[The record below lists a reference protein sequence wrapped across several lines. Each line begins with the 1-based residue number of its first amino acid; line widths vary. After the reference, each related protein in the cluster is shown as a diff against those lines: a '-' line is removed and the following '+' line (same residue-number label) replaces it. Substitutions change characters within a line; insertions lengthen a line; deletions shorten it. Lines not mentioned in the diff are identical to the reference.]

1 MNSKLQEIKNFV
13 NKWKGKGHEKQD
25 THPFWEELVECLL
38 DVKHGRD
45 VLNWEKDVPIPV
57 ITTEDGKT
65 TKYIDCYLETSKCVP
80 PSEVNIIREMA
91 LTQFNLHY
99 LK

>member
-1 MNSKLQEIKNFV
+1 MNSELQKIKSFV
-13 NKWKGKGHEKQD
+13 NEWKGRGREKQD
-25 THPFWEELVECLL
+25 THPFWEKLVECLL

-65 TKYIDCYLETSKCVP
+65 TKYIDCYLETSKCVIATK
-80 PSEVNIIREMA
+80 SDSMA
-91 LTQFNLHY
+91 GASTILIA
-99 LK
+99 